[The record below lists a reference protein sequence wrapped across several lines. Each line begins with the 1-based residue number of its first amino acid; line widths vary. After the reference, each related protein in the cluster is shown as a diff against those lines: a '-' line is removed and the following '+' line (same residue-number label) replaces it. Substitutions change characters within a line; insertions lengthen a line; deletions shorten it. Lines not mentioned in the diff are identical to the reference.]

1 MDENTTVDNTATL
14 NNAIVENSAAAISL
28 VSNSTTAVIMS
39 LGKLFP
45 DISKNEVFAG
55 ENFRKWQE
63 RIFGVLDVHEVA
75 WVHTDPKTNDNT
87 IAWTYGNK
95 LQGSEGDMEQYDDKV
110 YCRRCGKQKFII
122 GKFYQWEMVDNKD
135 IKTHINEYHR
145 LLEDM
150 KAENINLPEGF
161 VAGILN
167 KKLPNS

>member
-28 VSNSTTAVIMS
+28 VSNSTAAVIMS

-95 LQGSEGDMEQYDDKV
+95 LQGSEGDMEQYDDNV

-122 GKFYQWEMVDNKD
+122 GKFYQWEMVDYKD

-145 LLEDM
+145 LLKDM

>member
-1 MDENTTVDNTATL
+1 
-14 NNAIVENSAAAISL
+14 
-28 VSNSTTAVIMS
+28 
-39 LGKLFP
+39 
-45 DISKNEVFAG
+45 
-55 ENFRKWQE
+55 
-63 RIFGVLDVHEVA
+63 
-75 WVHTDPKTNDNT
+75 
-87 IAWTYGNK
+87 
-95 LQGSEGDMEQYDDKV
+95 MEQYDDKV